1 MIELLKQLNYFPPN
15 VKEYSGGGL
24 EIVFDELQSNYRM
37 LINGDEW
44 TSYNT
49 KTYSQVYEVYS
60 HHYFAKGHC
69 ICTGLGLGVR
79 ESWILKKK
87 EVTKVTVLEKN
98 EEVIEYHKINNPNLY
113 NNIEIINADVS
124 EYKGKC
130 DTLLLDHYEQETVN
144 EIFEDASQV
153 SKNID
158 CNEMWIWTLEDFVTL
173 YQRYLNRQNNMSAFG
188 ENVIDFG
195 NLKESKELSS
205 ASTSGIW
212 MAEDKNPSPFRSSTI
227 DKVDVYNYLKE
238 TFNLDKLPEVT
249 EDLLHLFYF
258 MFNSQE
264 VSNYEFLSIYDKN
277 NDRLLIGEAHR

>member
-1 MIELLKQLNYFPPN
+1 MIELLKQLDYCPPN
-15 VKEYSGGGL
+15 LKEYSSGGL
-24 EIVFDELQSNYRM
+24 EILAEKFLPDYGKKRTANDLYYNYR
-37 LINGDEW
+37 LLVNGHEW

-49 KTYSQVYEVYS
+49 KTHSQAYELYS

-98 EEVIEYHKINNPNLY
+98 EEVIEYHKINNPDLY
-113 NNIEIINADVS
+113 NNIEIINTDAS

-130 DTLLLDHYEQETVN
+130 DTLLLDHYEQESMN
-144 EIFEDASQV
+144 EIFEDAVQV

-158 CNEMWIWTLEDFVTL
+158 CNEMWIWTLDDFVTL
-173 YQRYLNRQNNMSAFG
+173 YQRHLNRENNAIVS
-188 ENVIDFG
+188 
-195 NLKESKELSS
+195 
-205 ASTSGIW
+205 
-212 MAEDKNPSPFRSSTI
+212 
-227 DKVDVYNYLKE
+227 KVDVYNYLKE

-264 VSNYEFLSIYDKN
+264 VSNYEHLSEYDKN
-277 NDRLLIGEAHR
+277 NPKLLIGEAEMEKRTCVS